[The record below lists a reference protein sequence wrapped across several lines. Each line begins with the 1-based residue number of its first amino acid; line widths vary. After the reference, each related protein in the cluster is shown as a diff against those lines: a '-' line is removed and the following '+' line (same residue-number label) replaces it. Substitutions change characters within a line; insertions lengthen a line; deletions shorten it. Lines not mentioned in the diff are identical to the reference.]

1 MIDSDDL
8 DRVMIEMMMIVVG
21 RNEKGDED
29 SDEMIMI
36 YEKS

>member
-8 DRVMIEMMMIVVG
+8 DRMMIEMMMIVVG
-21 RNEKGDED
+21 RNEKDDED

-36 YEKS
+36 YEKK